1 MFDLYRTKESKMKK
15 EYILYLSAC
24 LLFISSAC
32 KNEVEVSKITGIQC
46 PDCSEV
52 LSADTTTI
60 IMTKK
65 QANNQTTKTSE
76 GYFLYTYT
84 NTVCEAC
91 AEQRLIDGKKFYLEG
106 LKSYRAK
113 NYVTAKTQLLA
124 AVRKGYKEAQG
135 LLAKTNKKIMAI
147 EKARKEKALAEE
159 KARKEKIDR
168 AARKAYAK
176 ILREHFLD
184 QSMDIKVWVHG
195 AKSQYITLQWALIG
209 DVFMHKFRKGSLC
222 AEMREMGFKRIYLK
236 DGYNYS
242 HYVYWK

>member
-1 MFDLYRTKESKMKK
+1 MKK
-15 EYILYLSAC
+15 HYILYLSVY

-32 KNEVEVSKITGIQC
+32 KNEVEVSKITGIKC

-52 LSADTTTI
+52 LSADTTTM
-60 IMTKK
+60 IMTKN
-65 QANNQTTKTSE
+65 QAKNQTTQTSE
-76 GYFLYTYT
+76 GYFLYNYT

-91 AEQRLIDGKKFYLEG
+91 AEQRLIDGEKLYLEG

-113 NYVTAKTQLLA
+113 NYETAKTRLLT
-124 AVRKGYKEAQG
+124 AVQKGYKEAQN
-135 LLAKTNKKIMAI
+135 LLAKTNKKITAI
-147 EKARKEKALAEE
+147 KKAKKEKALAEE
-159 KARKEKIDR
+159 KAIKEKINL

-209 DVFMHKFRKGSLC
+209 DVFVHKFRKGSLC
-222 AEMREMGFKRIYLK
+222 DEMRAMGFKRIYLK

-242 HYVYWK
+242 TYVYWK